1 MTALAAAR
9 KITQKDGPN
18 WIQVGI
24 KNATTI
30 YHGAMVGLNTTGI
43 QAVPA
48 SITIAPI
55 GVADLQTSPDATP
68 EDGSGFDVRGD
79 DGSYITGTSDG
90 SHFFLARQGTFKMNN
105 KAGDLVTTA
114 LLGKDV
120 YVEDENTVR
129 ATAASTVV
137 AGKLVGF
144 DDDGLPFV
152 NIGVG
157 AHYGS
162 I

>member
-1 MTALAAAR
+1 MAALTAAR
-9 KITQKDGPN
+9 KIVHKDGPD
-18 WIQVGI
+18 WIEVGV
-24 KNATTI
+24 KNTAVI
-30 YHGAMVGLNTTGI
+30 YHGAMVGLSTSGI

-48 SITIAPI
+48 STTVAPI
-55 GVADLQTSPDATP
+55 GVADLQTSPDPTP
-68 EDGSGFDVRGD
+68 RTGQASVYGETTGQS
-79 DGSYITGTSDG
+79 ITGTSDG
-90 SHFFLARQGTFKMNN
+90 SHFFLARQGTFKMLN

-120 YVEDENTVR
+120 YVEDDQTVR
-129 ATAASTVV
+129 ATASGSVV

-157 AHYGS
+157 AHYGQ

>member
-1 MTALAAAR
+1 MGKTTTQYIVGTA
-9 KITQKDGPN
+9 
-18 WIQVGI
+18 
-24 KNATTI
+24 
-30 YHGAMVGLNTTGI
+30 
-43 QAVPA
+43 
-48 SITIAPI
+48 
-55 GVADLQTSPDATP
+55 
-68 EDGSGFDVRGD
+68 
-79 DGSYITGTSDG
+79 DG
-90 SHFFLARQGTFKMNN
+90 SHMFLARQGTFKMLN

-120 YVEDENTVR
+120 DVEDDQTVR
-129 ATAASTVV
+129 ATAASSVV

-157 AHYGS
+157 CHYGN